1 MAFGIEGTRVRLA
14 PLDADR
20 HLENCYR
27 WVNDTNVTDH
37 LAIGHLPITR
47 LQESEIFEKFQRPG
61 DSDIVWA
68 IETLDGRHIGM
79 SGLHQ
84 ISLLHGTAK
93 SGSFL
98 GESVERGQG
107 FGTEAA
113 ELRSCYAFVTLGLRM
128 LYSEYFEGNGASQR
142 MQEKCGYQT
151 WGVKPA
157 AEWKN
162 GQFRNL
168 VQTYLPRSR
177 WLELN
182 ATNE

>member
-1 MAFGIEGTRVRLA
+1 MAFGVEGTRVRLV

-27 WVNDTNVTDH
+27 WVNDPGVTDQ
-37 LAIGHLPITR
+37 LAIGHFPSTR
-47 LQESEIFEKFQRPG
+47 VQEADFFEKLQRPG

-98 GESVERGQG
+98 GEPGERGQG
-107 FGTEAA
+107 FGTESAT
-113 ELRSCYAFVTLGLRM
+113 LRSRYAFMTLGLRV
-128 LYSEYFEGNGASQR
+128 LYSEYFEGNIASQR

-168 VQTYLPRSR
+168 VQTYLPRDR

-182 ATNE
+182 PLG